1 MPYADLE
8 TAVLGRHVAPL
19 RGLVEPLTVERDELG
34 PTRRVLV
41 AFMDRMS
48 SEPADRPCQRRL
60 AALDRPTSDRP
71 TPRLRSRVGK
81 SSMRGIINGV
91 QNFQAKEEL

>member
-1 MPYADLE
+1 MAYADLE

-48 SEPADRPCQRRL
+48 SQPADRASYRPH
-60 AALDRPTSDRP
+60 AAPNRQQPIA
-71 TPRLRSRVGK
+71 RLRP
-81 SSMRGIINGV
+81 SM
-91 QNFQAKEEL
+91 